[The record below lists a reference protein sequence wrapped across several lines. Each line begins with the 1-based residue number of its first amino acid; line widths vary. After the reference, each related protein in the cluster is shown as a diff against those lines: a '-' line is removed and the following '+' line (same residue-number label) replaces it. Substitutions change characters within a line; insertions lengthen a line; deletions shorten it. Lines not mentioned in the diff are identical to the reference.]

1 MDEYITRLTPAQVS
15 WRTLANTRARGR
27 GVIDMQHDR
36 TLLVVCSQD
45 KIYYL
50 VAPDRATALASAYY
64 EVFQK
69 EQVEVLILTSP
80 IDDFVMSN
88 LRSYNK
94 RDIVDA
100 ESGNLDFLEDQKD
113 DDAPTADVRALSRL
127 TMMLEVLWMTGSCF

>member
-1 MDEYITRLTPAQVS
+1 MTVRCWL
-15 WRTLANTRARGR
+15 
-27 GVIDMQHDR
+27 
-36 TLLVVCSQD
+36 CFSQD

-100 ESGNLDFLEDQKD
+100 ESGNLDFLEDQKE
-113 DDAPTADVRALSRL
+113 DDAPAADVRWCL
-127 TMMLEVLWMTGSCF
+127 TVVDD